1 MIENK
6 KVNVDSNE
14 DFEIFGKAIPQL
26 IHDIRNPL
34 NIIIG
39 FSSMIATEDNLNE
52 EIKNYVKKIYQ
63 AGLSIE
69 QMLSNIDIY
78 IMGINELQSDY
89 FNIKEEIETFK
100 NTKSDIISEKNIY
113 INTNIPDLKIN
124 FSPELFK
131 RILENIFYFS
141 LKGFRN
147 SKIKEIFIYIKKEN
161 ENNKDILTIY
171 YGDSSDI
178 IPVNGDYFTIEE
190 ILNNKRGLGLIFLQR
205 FIKYTNGSIN
215 YLYGK
220 NWEQFAKNLNIKT
233 EHGFIIKIPVEFV

>member
-1 MIENK
+1 MEDK
-6 KVNVDSNE
+6 KVKENS

-39 FSSMIATEDNLNE
+39 FSSIIQMEESLNDE
-52 EIKNYVKKIYQ
+52 TKNYIKKIYQ

-78 IMGINELQSDY
+78 IMGTDELQKDY
-89 FNIKEEIETFK
+89 FNIKEEIETFI
-100 NTKSDIISEKNIY
+100 NTKNDIISEKNIY
-113 INTNIPDLKIN
+113 IRNINIPDLRIN

-147 SKIKEIFIYIKKEN
+147 SKIKEMFIYIKKEN

-190 ILNNKRGLGLIFLQR
+190 ILNNKRGLGLIFLER
-205 FIKYTNGSIN
+205 FINYTNGSIQ
-215 YLYGK
+215 YLYGNK
-220 NWEQFAKNLNIKT
+220 WEQYSKNLNIKT
-233 EHGFIIKIPVEFV
+233 EHGFIIKIPMEFVE